1 MTILLNSVLELLNY
15 PSIIVFCIISFII
28 GSIPFGLIVTKISG
42 YGDIRK
48 IGSGN
53 IGATNVLRTGNKLL
67 ALLTLL
73 LDISKS
79 FAFLYFVKINFIL
92 ILEKEL
98 LIILYVLIS
107 ILSLLGHMFS
117 PFLFL
122 KGGKGIA
129 TSAGILFFMNWIGAS
144 VILFVWLIVA
154 LKYKTSSLGALSASF
169 IAPIIFWFLYKINV
183 IENLFY
189 LTNTSILE
197 VYLILIISILIW
209 IKHISNIKRLIS
221 GTESKI

>member
-1 MTILLNSVLELLNY
+1 MTILLNSVLELFNY

-189 LTNTSILE
+189 VTNTSILE

-209 IKHISNIKRLIS
+209 IKHISNIKRLIL

>member
-1 MTILLNSVLELLNY
+1 MTILLDSVLELFNY
-15 PSIIVFCIISFII
+15 PSILFFCITSFII

-73 LDISKS
+73 LDIFKS

-92 ILEKEL
+92 ILEEEL

-117 PFLFL
+117 PFLLL

-129 TSAGILFFMNWIGAS
+129 TSAGILFFINWIGAS

-189 LTNTSILE
+189 VPNISILE
-197 VYLILIISILIW
+197 VYLILIITILIW

-221 GTESKI
+221 GIESKI

>member
-73 LDISKS
+73 LDIFKS

-189 LTNTSILE
+189 VTNTSILE

>member
-42 YGDIRK
+42 HGDIRK

-129 TSAGILFFMNWIGAS
+129 TSAGILFFINWIGAS

-189 LTNTSILE
+189 VTNTSILE

>member
-1 MTILLNSVLELLNY
+1 MTILLNSVLELFNY

-28 GSIPFGLIVTKISG
+28 GSIPFGLIITKISG

-117 PFLFL
+117 PFLLL

-189 LTNTSILE
+189 VTNTSILE

>member
-1 MTILLNSVLELLNY
+1 MTILLNSVLELFNY
-15 PSIIVFCIISFII
+15 PSIIIFCIISFII

-117 PFLFL
+117 PFLLL

-189 LTNTSILE
+189 VTNISILE

>member
-42 YGDIRK
+42 HGDIRK

-189 LTNTSILE
+189 VTNISILE

-209 IKHISNIKRLIS
+209 VKHISNIKRLIS

>member
-1 MTILLNSVLELLNY
+1 MTILLNSVLELFNY
-15 PSIIVFCIISFII
+15 PSILVFCITSFII

-117 PFLFL
+117 PFLLL

-189 LTNTSILE
+189 VTNISILE

>member
-42 YGDIRK
+42 HGDIRK

-117 PFLFL
+117 PFLLL

-189 LTNTSILE
+189 VTNISILE

>member
-1 MTILLNSVLELLNY
+1 MTILLNSVLELFNY
-15 PSIIVFCIISFII
+15 PSILVFCITSFII

-117 PFLFL
+117 PFLLL

-129 TSAGILFFMNWIGAS
+129 TSAGILFFINWIGAS

-189 LTNTSILE
+189 ITNISILE

-209 IKHISNIKRLIS
+209 INHISNIKRLIS
-221 GTESKI
+221 GKESKI

>member
-28 GSIPFGLIVTKISG
+28 GSIPFGLIITKISG

-117 PFLFL
+117 PFLLL

-189 LTNTSILE
+189 VTNTSILE

>member
-1 MTILLNSVLELLNY
+1 MTILLNSVLELFNY

-189 LTNTSILE
+189 VTNTSILE

>member
-189 LTNTSILE
+189 VTNTSILE

>member
-1 MTILLNSVLELLNY
+1 MTILLNSVLELFNY
-15 PSIIVFCIISFII
+15 PSILVFCITSFII

-117 PFLFL
+117 PFLLL

>member
-1 MTILLNSVLELLNY
+1 MTILLNSVLELFNY

-42 YGDIRK
+42 HGDIRK

-189 LTNTSILE
+189 LTNISILE

>member
-117 PFLFL
+117 PFLLL

-189 LTNTSILE
+189 VTNISILE

>member
-1 MTILLNSVLELLNY
+1 MTILLNSVLELFNY
-15 PSIIVFCIISFII
+15 PSILVFCIISFII

-92 ILEKEL
+92 ILEEEL

-117 PFLFL
+117 PFLLL

-129 TSAGILFFMNWIGAS
+129 TSAGILFFINWIGAS

-189 LTNTSILE
+189 VTNISILE
-197 VYLILIISILIW
+197 VYLILTISILIW

>member
-1 MTILLNSVLELLNY
+1 MTILLNSVLELFNY

-42 YGDIRK
+42 HGDIRK

-189 LTNTSILE
+189 VTNTSILE

>member
-1 MTILLNSVLELLNY
+1 MTILLNSVLELFNY
-15 PSIIVFCIISFII
+15 PSILVFCITSFII

-117 PFLFL
+117 PFLLL

-144 VILFVWLIVA
+144 VILFVWLIFA

-189 LTNTSILE
+189 VTNISILE
-197 VYLILIISILIW
+197 VYLMLIISILIW

>member
-1 MTILLNSVLELLNY
+1 MTILLNSVLELFNY

-42 YGDIRK
+42 HGDIRK

-189 LTNTSILE
+189 VTNISILE

>member
-1 MTILLNSVLELLNY
+1 MTILLNSVLELFNY
-15 PSIIVFCIISFII
+15 PSILVFCITSFII
-28 GSIPFGLIVTKISG
+28 GSIPFGLIITKISG

-98 LIILYVLIS
+98 LIILYALIS

-117 PFLFL
+117 PFLLL

-189 LTNTSILE
+189 VTNISILE

-209 IKHISNIKRLIS
+209 INHISNIKRLIS
-221 GTESKI
+221 GKESKI

>member
-129 TSAGILFFMNWIGAS
+129 TSAGILFFMNCIGAS

-189 LTNTSILE
+189 VTNISILE

>member
-189 LTNTSILE
+189 VTNISILE

>member
-1 MTILLNSVLELLNY
+1 MTILLNSVLELFNY

-189 LTNTSILE
+189 VTNISILE

>member
-1 MTILLNSVLELLNY
+1 MTILLDSVLELFNY
-15 PSIIVFCIISFII
+15 PSILFFCITSFII

-98 LIILYVLIS
+98 LIILYALIS

-117 PFLFL
+117 PFLLL

-189 LTNTSILE
+189 VTNISILE

-221 GTESKI
+221 GKESKI

>member
-1 MTILLNSVLELLNY
+1 MTILLNSVLELFNY

-42 YGDIRK
+42 HGDIRK

>member
-42 YGDIRK
+42 HGDIRK

-79 FAFLYFVKINFIL
+79 FAFLYFVKINFIP

-117 PFLFL
+117 PFLLL

-189 LTNTSILE
+189 VTNISILE
-197 VYLILIISILIW
+197 VYLILTISILIW

>member
-1 MTILLNSVLELLNY
+1 MTILLNSVLELFNY
-15 PSIIVFCIISFII
+15 PSILVFCITSFII

-92 ILEKEL
+92 ILEEEL

-117 PFLFL
+117 PFLLL

-144 VILFVWLIVA
+144 VILFVWLIFA

-189 LTNTSILE
+189 VTNISILE

-209 IKHISNIKRLIS
+209 VKHISNIKRLIS

>member
-117 PFLFL
+117 PFLLL

-189 LTNTSILE
+189 VTNTSILE

>member
-189 LTNTSILE
+189 VTNISILE

-221 GTESKI
+221 GIESKI

>member
-117 PFLFL
+117 PFLLL

-189 LTNTSILE
+189 VTNTSILE

-221 GTESKI
+221 GIESKI

>member
-79 FAFLYFVKINFIL
+79 FAFLYFVKINFIP

-117 PFLFL
+117 PFLLL

-129 TSAGILFFMNWIGAS
+129 TSAGILFFINWIGAS

-189 LTNTSILE
+189 VTNISILE
-197 VYLILIISILIW
+197 VYLILTISILIW
-209 IKHISNIKRLIS
+209 VKHISNIKRLIS

>member
-1 MTILLNSVLELLNY
+1 MTILLNSVLELFNY
-15 PSIIVFCIISFII
+15 PSILVFCITSFII

-117 PFLFL
+117 PFLLL

-189 LTNTSILE
+189 VTNISILE

-209 IKHISNIKRLIS
+209 IKHISNIKRLIL